1 MIRFAL
7 RRLALAIPTLLLL
20 LTAIFV
26 LVRLVPG
33 DPAAVILGDQAS
45 PAALTALRS
54 KLGLDQPI
62 AVQYAAFLGNM
73 LTGHLGQ
80 SLTTG
85 HSVIEEVVR
94 VLPSTLE
101 LTVAAMIVAL
111 ILGLPLGVVAALG
124 QNGWID
130 TAGRLVSLLGL
141 SFPAFVSGILL
152 LLVFGIELGWFP
164 VLGSSIGPSSLADEL
179 RSLALPAFNLG
190 FIMMA
195 YVMRVTR
202 SSMLGVLGEDY
213 IRTARAKG
221 VRPFRLVM
229 RHALRN
235 SLIPVVTVV
244 GLYTGTLIGNSVLT
258 EIIFNRPGLG
268 KLILGA
274 LDARD
279 YTLLQGLMVIFG
291 ICVVVVNALTDVAYG
306 LIDPRVRYD

>member
-7 RRLALAIPTLLLL
+7 RRLALAIPTLFLL

-33 DPAAVILGDQAS
+33 DPASVILGDQAS
-45 PAALTALRS
+45 QAALAGLRAR
-54 KLGLDQPI
+54 LGLDQPI
-62 AVQYAAFLGNM
+62 GVQYLTFLADIM
-73 LTGHLGQ
+73 TGHLGQ

-85 HSVIEEVVR
+85 HSVVEEVVR
-94 VLPSTLE
+94 VLPSTIE
-101 LTVAAMIVAL
+101 LTLAAMVVAL
-111 ILGLPLGVVAALG
+111 ALGLPLGVLAAVDR
-124 QNGWID
+124 NGWID
-130 TAGRLVSLLGL
+130 YAGRLISLVGL

-152 LLVFGIELGWFP
+152 LLVFGIQLGWFP
-164 VLGSSIGPSSLADEL
+164 VLGNSAGSGGIADEF
-179 RSLALPAFNLG
+179 RNLALPAFNLG
-190 FIMMA
+190 LIMMA
-195 YVMRVTR
+195 YVVRVAR
-202 SSMLGVLGEDY
+202 SSMLTVLGEDY

-221 VRPFRLVM
+221 VRPVRLIL

-235 SLIPVVTVV
+235 SMIPVVTVV

-268 KLILGA
+268 KLILAA

-279 YTLLQGLMVIFG
+279 YTLLQGLMVMFG
-291 ICVVVVNALTDVAYG
+291 ICVIAVNVLTDVAYG

>member
-1 MIRFAL
+1 MIRFAV
-7 RRLALAIPTLLLL
+7 RRFALAIPTLLLL

-33 DPAAVILGDQAS
+33 DPAAVVLGDQAS
-45 PAALTALRS
+45 PAALAALRS
-54 KLGLDQPI
+54 RLGLDRPI
-62 AVQYAAFLGNM
+62 AMQYAVFLGEM

-80 SLTTG
+80 SLSNG
-85 HSVIEEVVR
+85 HSVVDEVAG

-101 LTVAAMIVAL
+101 LTFAAMLVAL
-111 ILGLPLGVVAALG
+111 VLGLPLGVAAAVDR
-124 QNGWID
+124 NGWLD
-130 TAGRLVSLLGL
+130 YLGRLVSLVGL

-152 LLVFGIELGWFP
+152 LLVFGIQLGWFP
-164 VLGSSIGPSSLADEL
+164 VLGSGVGSATLAERL
-179 RSLALPAFNLG
+179 RSLVLPAFNLG
-190 FIMMA
+190 LIMMA

-235 SLIPVVTVV
+235 GLIPVVTVV

-274 LDARD
+274 LDTRD

-291 ICVVVVNALTDVAYG
+291 ICVVVVNALTDVVYG
-306 LIDPRVRYD
+306 IIDPRVRYE

>member
-1 MIRFAL
+1 MIRFAF
-7 RRLALAIPTLLLL
+7 RRIALAVPTLLLL

-45 PAALTALRS
+45 PPALAALRT
-54 KLGLDQPI
+54 KLGLDKPI
-62 AVQYAAFLGNM
+62 AVQYLVFLGDM
-73 LTGHLGQ
+73 LTGQLGQ

-85 HSVIEEVVR
+85 HSVIEEVLR

-101 LTVAAMIVAL
+101 LTAAAMVVAL
-111 ILGLPLGVVAALG
+111 VFGLPLGIMAAVD
-124 QNGWID
+124 QNGWLD
-130 TAGRLVSLLGL
+130 TVARLVSLLGL

-152 LLVFGIELGWFP
+152 LLVFGIQLGWFP
-164 VLGSSIGPSSLADEL
+164 VLGSSVGAGSFAEAL
-179 RSLALPAFNLG
+179 RSITLPAFNLG

-202 SSMLGVLGEDY
+202 SSMLGVLGDDY

-268 KLILGA
+268 KLILAA

-279 YTLLQGLMVIFG
+279 YTLVQGLMVIFG
-291 ICVVVVNALTDVAYG
+291 MCVVAVNALTDVAYG
-306 LIDPRVRYD
+306 IIDPRVKYG

>member
-1 MIRFAL
+1 MIWFTI
-7 RRLALAIPTLLLL
+7 RRLGLAIPTLFLL

-45 PAALTALRS
+45 QSALIGLRA

-62 AVQYAAFLGNM
+62 AVQYVVFLGDI

-80 SLTTG
+80 SLATG
-85 HSVIEEVVR
+85 HAVLEEVAG

-101 LTVAAMIVAL
+101 LTFAAMVVAL
-111 ILGLPLGVVAALG
+111 VLGLPLGVVAAVD
-124 QNGWID
+124 QNGPLD
-130 TAGRLVSLLGL
+130 TIGRLISLLGV

-152 LLVFGIELGWFP
+152 LLVFGIQLGWFP
-164 VLGSSIGPSSLADEL
+164 VLGSSAGSGSLADEF
-179 RSLALPAFNLG
+179 RNLALPAFNLG
-190 FIMMA
+190 LIMMA

-268 KLILGA
+268 KLILAA

-291 ICVVVVNALTDVAYG
+291 ICVVLVNVLTDVAYG
-306 LIDPRVRYD
+306 LVDPRVKYD